1 MELLKQNH
9 KGVVLI
15 EAAFIFPL
23 FFFLMFGIFE
33 VYRMKVAD
41 RLVESVATNVA
52 IEFSSRGT
60 VDRSDIEDTIRKCN
74 QENSIRL
81 ISDADMNSK
90 IRCIVDVFDD
100 HEQAKK
106 KSQETPT
113 WPSRQGAIN
122 GASGG
127 VKRGSTIVVTCC
139 YKYEFTSALTRGI
152 FMKGAREGNPT
163 GSDNFLLIARRH
175 FIKYG

>member
-1 MELLKQNH
+1 MELVKQKH

-15 EAAFIFPL
+15 ESAFIFPL
-23 FFFLMFGIFE
+23 FFFLIFGIFE

-60 VDRSDIEDTIRKCN
+60 ADKSDIENIIRKCN
-74 QENSIRL
+74 QETSIRL
-81 ISDADMNSK
+81 VSDADMSSK
-90 IRCIVDVFDD
+90 IRCVVDVFVD

-106 KSQETPT
+106 KSQEAPT
-113 WPSRQGAIN
+113 WPSKQGAIT
-122 GASGG
+122 GASSGI
-127 VKRGSTIVVTCC
+127 KRGSTIVVTCC
-139 YKYEFTSALTRGI
+139 YKYEFTSALTRRI
-152 FMKGAREGNPT
+152 FMGNTLGGASSG
-163 GSDNFLLIARRH
+163 FLLIARRN